1 MGSSSCSGGES
12 TGAGEPRK
20 SLPVLSL
27 PSCLSAVYGLSEPK
41 ATAGHLGINPSSK
54 NLSNLFWNHLYSDL
68 STLLWQCLLQATVW
82 LCFHKKIFL
91 EHLPVPHFTDLHHS
105 PSKSP
110 GQTLS
115 TEKMIQIRLSLLSL
129 FLQVVRSSGQWDVR
143 AAQGRQGTDTS
154 RGHREAQSLCY
165 FVHNNLWYSLCFS
178 DSCRTFFLMFPL
190 NCNDSWVFFPYF
202 SSCFCICIVKAVCP
216 PWILLLLI
224 SRFHSLGK
232 KCQGNTEDNV
242 APGSSPPQFCYNQI
256 QD

>member
-1 MGSSSCSGGES
+1 M
-12 TGAGEPRK
+12 
-20 SLPVLSL
+20 LSL

-91 EHLPVPHFTDLHHS
+91 EFNCCQLISVCSLISASLRLPVPHFTDLHHS

-129 FLQVVRSSGQWDVR
+129 FLQVVKSALMHGGMRS
-143 AAQGRQGTDTS
+143 
-154 RGHREAQSLCY
+154 
-165 FVHNNLWYSLCFS
+165 
-178 DSCRTFFLMFPL
+178 
-190 NCNDSWVFFPYF
+190 
-202 SSCFCICIVKAVCP
+202 
-216 PWILLLLI
+216 
-224 SRFHSLGK
+224 
-232 KCQGNTEDNV
+232 
-242 APGSSPPQFCYNQI
+242 
-256 QD
+256 

>member
-41 ATAGHLGINPSSK
+41 ATAGHSGINPSSK

-115 TEKMIQIRLSLLSL
+115 TEKMIQDQIIPVILVFTGSEVLWAMGCQSSTGQAGDRHLTRSQGGTITLL
-129 FLQVVRSSGQWDVR
+129 FC
-143 AAQGRQGTDTS
+143 AQ
-154 RGHREAQSLCY
+154 QSLI
-165 FVHNNLWYSLCFS
+165 L
-178 DSCRTFFLMFPL
+178 PL
-190 NCNDSWVFFPYF
+190 P
-202 SSCFCICIVKAVCP
+202 
-216 PWILLLLI
+216 L
-224 SRFHSLGK
+224 
-232 KCQGNTEDNV
+232 
-242 APGSSPPQFCYNQI
+242 
-256 QD
+256 